1 MSIELKVK
9 ALSLAAE
16 TRIIK
21 QQEQK
26 CLKRSKRFYAYQVER
41 IEQKL
46 QAVVEKIRGMG
57 DTSDQEVE
65 RRILYTRL
73 TQLRNRLQILQINLQ
88 KRQPSD
94 KFIKKTNNQRIKLE
108 RHRIDVVR
116 AEARA
121 THIARGYIAGRSWQ
135 EMEGDVRKAAVY
147 QGWDRVYAMVMKYDT
162 EGTSPTGRKA
172 LFDSWLNSLGVIHE
186 EKVIEPAT
194 PSGRTVRYQ
203 VFKKAA

>member
-16 TRIIK
+16 ARIIK

-26 CLKRSKRFYAYQVER
+26 CTKRSKRYYVYQIAR

-46 QAVVEKIRGMG
+46 QAVVDKIRVM
-57 DTSDQEVE
+57 DETSEQEVE

-88 KRQPSD
+88 KKQPSD
-94 KFIKKTNNQRIKLE
+94 AFIKKMNNRRISLE

-135 EMEGDVRKAAVY
+135 EMEGDLKKAAVY
-147 QGWDRVYAMVMKYDT
+147 RDWNRVYAMVMRYNT
-162 EGTSPTGRKA
+162 EGTGPIARKA
-172 LFDSWLNSLGVIHE
+172 LFDSWLLSLGVVHE
-186 EKVIEPAT
+186 SRTIDISAKGGEP
-194 PSGRTVRYQ
+194 RTYEI
-203 VFKKAA
+203 FKKAA

>member
-16 TRIIK
+16 ARIIK

-26 CLKRSKRFYAYQVER
+26 CTKRSKRYYAYQVER

-46 QAVVEKIRGMG
+46 QAVVDKIKNMADLS
-57 DTSDQEVE
+57 DTEVE

-88 KRQPSD
+88 KKQPSD
-94 KFIKKTNNQRIKLE
+94 AFIKKMDDCRISLE
-108 RHRIDVVR
+108 RHRVDVVR

-121 THIARGYIAGRSWQ
+121 THIARGYLAGRTWQ
-135 EMEGDVRKAAVY
+135 QMEGDVKKAAVY
-147 QGWDRVYAMVMKYDT
+147 QGWGRVYAMVMKYDT
-162 EGTSPTGRKA
+162 SSSPTARKA
-172 LFDSWLNSLGVIHE
+172 LFDSWLANIGIVHE
-186 EKVIEPAT
+186 EKVIDVSTRGGEP
-194 PSGRTVRYQ
+194 RTYQ

>member
-16 TRIIK
+16 ARIIK

-26 CLKRSKRFYAYQVER
+26 CTKRSKRYYAYQVER

-46 QAVVEKIRGMG
+46 QAVVDKIKNMADLS
-57 DTSDQEVE
+57 DTEVE

-88 KRQPSD
+88 KKQPSD
-94 KFIKKTNNQRIKLE
+94 AFIKKMDARRISLE

-121 THIARGYIAGRSWQ
+121 THIARGYLAGRTWQ
-135 EMEGDVRKAAVY
+135 QMEGDKPAFCY
-147 QGWDRVYAMVMKYDT
+147 TGWDRVHAMVMKYDT
-162 EGTSPTGRKA
+162 DRKGPVARKA
-172 LFDSWLNSLGVIHE
+172 LFDSWLLSLGVIHE
-186 EKVIEPAT
+186 EKVIEPSV
-194 PSGRTVRYQ
+194 PSGKTVRYQ
-203 VFKKAA
+203 IFKKAA